1 MRINDI
7 NCGFAT
13 TFHSI
18 VSWEKEDKGDME
30 MNVHGVEIE
39 NAELDPKKERSL
51 DPVGRTRR
59 VNMQDRE
66 DVHAEEMCQA
76 RRSLGG
82 YLARVSTVI
91 NQVKIGI
98 AEARECEEVREVGKN
113 LEQAW
118 ARYSDTYQSYILKN
132 LPVEEF
138 ERVEQRYSKIYDDY
152 SRCVKTVEDYLS
164 PNSPR
169 SSRSSLK
176 SSNVEP
182 KLSPITSSKSKSSR
196 SSSNL

>member
-1 MRINDI
+1 MNDI

-13 TFHSI
+13 TFHLIMSQ
-18 VSWEKEDKGDME
+18 EKVDKGDTE
-30 MNVHGVEIE
+30 MNVHGGEIE
-39 NAELDPKKERSL
+39 DAELDPEKERSW

-66 DVHAEEMCQA
+66 DFEAEEMSQA
-76 RRSLGG
+76 RRSPRG

-98 AEARECEEVREVGKN
+98 AEARECEESCEVKKN

-138 ERVEQRYSKIYDDY
+138 EPVEQRYSKIYDDY
-152 SRCVKTVEDYLS
+152 SPCVKTVEDYSRPSTSRTL
-164 PNSPR
+164 
-169 SSRSSLK
+169 RSSLK
-176 SSNVEP
+176 SSNMEP
-182 KLSPITSSKSKSSR
+182 KLSSITSSQSR
-196 SSSNL
+196 PDLRDLQN